1 MLACL
6 PGQFISSAT
15 RFTKMNLCSLST
27 INLSA
32 HNLSKPK
39 LHLRHCLVASSSVQ
53 LGFREVTYTQICGAQ
68 TAQVHFSKPSRS
80 LHFTPRFNRCTGC
93 CLDANAGYCFN
104 QNAGSLQK
112 FKQKVAKFCKVPQ
125 STRIDVGIYD
135 IQSSVNT
142 IRGNRQFL
150 AAI

>member
-1 MLACL
+1 MSACL
-6 PGQFISSAT
+6 CGQFVSCAT
-15 RFTKMNLCSLST
+15 RFTKMDLCNLST
-27 INLSA
+27 ANLSA
-32 HNLSKPK
+32 HNPSKSK
-39 LHLRHCLVASSSVQ
+39 LRVCHCLAAGSSVRFR
-53 LGFREVTYTQICGAQ
+53 FREVMRTQICSAQ